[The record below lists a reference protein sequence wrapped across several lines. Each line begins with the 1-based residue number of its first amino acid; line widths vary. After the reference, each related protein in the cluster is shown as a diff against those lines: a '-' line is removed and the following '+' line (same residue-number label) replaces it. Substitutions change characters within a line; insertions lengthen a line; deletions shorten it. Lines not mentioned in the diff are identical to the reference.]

1 MADSALTRWLDRHD
15 PERYALLRAVRT
27 AIVATVVLALGELIG
42 NAQLTTFASFGA
54 LAMLLFAD
62 FPGDRSARLGD
73 YLGLGAVGIVLIP
86 LGTIMAGSAWLATV
100 GMVAVGFVVL
110 FAGVLSSAMAAGGR
124 AALLAFI
131 LPVTLVGGPG
141 DILSRLVG
149 WLIALVIAVP
159 AALFLWP
166 PRDHH
171 ALRTRTAAACDAL
184 ADRLVAL
191 ADGREISADGDA
203 DAVADALHALRN
215 QFHSSVSRPMSLTT
229 GGRLL
234 VRVPD
239 QVEWLNSA
247 IAALTPAGVAATQ
260 PQARQ
265 LLPDAAAVLRA
276 CAEVMRGPSDSRRAA
291 AVERLGSVLAGLRA
305 GRNRVAGSVVES
317 MASGRPDLTGL
328 PREIHEITYAA
339 LLIGRTVEATS
350 AADARSLPDRL
361 LGRQV
366 PGSVDAPIVAAQR
379 IATGHLTLRSVWF
392 RNSVRGALGLGLAV
406 LLAELTGVQ
415 HGFWVVLGALSV
427 LRTSALSTGSTAL
440 RALLGTVLGFVVG
453 AALMWVT
460 GVNLVALWLLWPVAV
475 FFAAYAPAAIGF
487 AAGQAAFTV
496 TVLVMFN
503 IIQPVGWTLGLVR
516 IEDIAIGCGAG
527 IAVGLLFWPR
537 GAAAQITTALAT
549 AYRRSSEACRAA
561 VAQLAGGQ
569 ADAHAM
575 EEALSE
581 ARAAAARLDDGYRQ
595 YLAERGSKPM
605 PLHELTIAS
614 NGASRLRLTSEAIG
628 ALARLHPGLPTPAA
642 AHQLTPPLERMAAVA
657 QDHASRNGTW
667 FEAAATVLDRAPAP
681 DPELPP
687 ATTADA
693 GERAVDALR
702 ADPAGVRDVEHAALA
717 RLLWAACMYV
727 DDISTIQPRVGPAL
741 VVLASPAPARQAPEP
756 VPAPAAG

>member
-141 DILSRLVG
+141 DILSRLAG
-149 WLIALVIAVP
+149 WLIALAIAVP

-171 ALRTRTAAACDAL
+171 ALRTRTADACDAL
-184 ADRLVAL
+184 ADRLAAL
-191 ADGREISADGDA
+191 ADGAEPPAGAVESA
-203 DAVADALHALRN
+203 LQALRG
-215 QFHSSVSRPMSLTT
+215 QFHSTVSRPMSLTT

-239 QVEWLNSA
+239 QVEWLDSA
-247 IAALTPAGVAATQ
+247 IAALTPAGVAAWQ
-260 PQARQ
+260 PQARH
-265 LLPDAAAVLRA
+265 LVPDAVAVLRA
-276 CAEVMRGPSDSRRAA
+276 CAVVLRGPSDARRAA
-291 AVERLGSVLAGLRA
+291 AVERLGSALEGLRS
-305 GRNRVAGSVVES
+305 GRERVAGSVVES
-317 MASGRPDLTGL
+317 MTSGRPDLSGL
-328 PREIHEITYAA
+328 PREIHEITYAT
-339 LLIGRTVEATS
+339 LLVGRTVEATS
-350 AADARSLPDRL
+350 AADGRSLLDRL
-361 LGRQV
+361 LGRQAT
-366 PGSVDAPIVAAQR
+366 GSVDAPIVAAQR
-379 IATGHLTLRSVWF
+379 IAAGHLTLRSVWF

-406 LLAELTGVQ
+406 LIAQLTGVQ

-453 AALMWVT
+453 AVLMWAT

-487 AAGQAAFTV
+487 AAGQAGFTIA
-496 TVLVMFN
+496 VLVLFN

-516 IEDIAIGCGAG
+516 VEDIAIGCGAG

-537 GAAAQITTALAT
+537 GAAAQITVALAS
-549 AYRRSSEACRAA
+549 AYRRSAEACRAA
-561 VAQLAGGQ
+561 VDQITGGR

-575 EEALSE
+575 EEALSD

-605 PLHELTIAS
+605 PLHELTVAS

-628 ALARLHPGLPTPAA
+628 DIVRLHPGQLASAA
-642 AHQLTPPLERMAAVA
+642 PHRLSPPLERIAAVA
-657 QDHASRNGTW
+657 EEHAARNGSW
-667 FEAAATVLDRAPAP
+667 FEAAATMLDRAPAR
-681 DPELPP
+681 DAGLPP
-687 ATTADA
+687 PITGDA
-693 GERAVDALR
+693 GSQAVDALR
-702 ADPAGVRDVEHAALA
+702 ADPGGVSDVERATLA
-717 RLLWAACMYV
+717 RLLWATCLYV

-741 VVLASPAPARQAPEP
+741 EVLASPVPARATPEP
-756 VPAPAAG
+756 ARAPSAG